1 MLWSG
6 YLAPVSC
13 CSGGDTWCEVRGR
26 WRLALLSLGA
36 DDDEHWSLVSS
47 AGAAVTRELRDLLF
61 LCLTKI
67 KI

>member
-1 MLWSG
+1 M
-6 YLAPVSC
+6 
-13 CSGGDTWCEVRGR
+13 
-26 WRLALLSLGA
+26 SLGA

-67 KI
+67 PFRGLGLLFFFTI